1 MPTAEMETLKGRLKA
16 LRLVKAFD
24 VLDELA
30 QKAAKAKWSYTEFFS
45 RLMEEEY
52 LAKGERSRTVRVKD
66 AKFPDLKLLADF
78 DFKAQPALNEK
89 QIKELAGLSFIDRK
103 ENLVLLGQPGVGKT
117 HLATAIGINACQAGY
132 RVLFISASKLMS
144 RLSGSL
150 YTETL
155 NITLTDLAKYHLLIV
170 DEFGYL
176 PVKEDQANAFF
187 QLIARKYEK
196 TSLIVTSNLNF
207 DQWGKVLGNEV
218 LAAAILDRLL
228 HHCQVIQI
236 NGDSYR
242 LKGKKRK
249 EGDN

>member
-1 MPTAEMETLKGRLKA
+1 MPTAELETLKQRLKA
-16 LRLVKAFD
+16 FHLVKTVDLLEDFSH
-24 VLDELA
+24 
-30 QKAAKAKWSYTEFFS
+30 KAAKAKWSYTEFLT

-52 LAKGERSRTVRVKD
+52 LAKVERSKSAKVKD

-89 QIKELAGLSFIDRK
+89 QVKELAGLSFIDKK
-103 ENLVLLGQPGVGKT
+103 ENIIFLGQPGVGKT
-117 HLATAIGINACQAGY
+117 HLATAMGINACHVGY
-132 RVLFISASKLMS
+132 RVLFINAHRLMS
-144 RLSGSL
+144 KLSGSL

-155 NITLTDLAKYHLLIV
+155 NITLTDLSKYHLLIV

-187 QLIARKYEK
+187 QLVARKYEK
-196 TSLIVTSNLNF
+196 SSIIMTSNLNF

-228 HHCQVIQI
+228 HHCHVIQI

-242 LKGKKRK
+242 LKSRKKR
-249 EGDN
+249 EVDN

>member
-1 MPTAEMETLKGRLKA
+1 MPTAERETLKQRLKT
-16 LRLVKAFD
+16 LRLVKVGE
-24 VLDELA
+24 VLDEFS
-30 QKAAKAKWSYTEFFS
+30 QKAAKAKWSYTEFFN

-52 LAKGERSRTVRVKD
+52 LAKGERSRNIRVKD

-89 QIKELAGLSFIDRK
+89 QIKELASLSFIDQK
-103 ENLVLLGQPGVGKT
+103 ENIVFLGQPGVGKT

-132 RVLFISASKLMS
+132 RVLFINAHKLMS
-144 RLSGSL
+144 KLSGSL

-155 NITLTDLAKYHLLIV
+155 NTTLADLTKYHLIIV

-196 TSLIVTSNLNF
+196 TSLIMTSNLNF
-207 DQWGKVLGNEV
+207 DQWGKVFGNEV

-228 HHCQVIQI
+228 HHCHVIQI

-242 LKGKKRK
+242 LKAKKRK
-249 EGDN
+249 DGDN